1 LTSRIFL
8 KLGAG
13 VLAVLVLA
21 LLAVDIL
28 ASRVAETSYYE
39 TQTRMLGEKARL
51 IELLA
56 KVDPSRARAIGVAA
70 GARVTLIARDGS
82 VIADSEADAGHMEN
96 HRDRPEVRA
105 ALGGAEGSSIRL
117 SPTTN
122 FQYLYVAIPVE
133 QGALRLAV
141 PLMEVKA
148 NVESIR
154 RRMLGA
160 TALAFILPILIAAFF
175 ARSVSRRLGRI
186 IEFAAQLS
194 QANFTGPQLP
204 DETDELGQLG
214 SRLTETAGKLRGMV
228 AALEREHAELEKVER
243 VRKDFVINV
252 SHELRTP
259 LASIQGYT
267 ETLLDGAMHE
277 PDLNVRFLTIIRK
290 NAERLA
296 NLISDLLTLSRVEL
310 QQQKFHIASYRMDLL
325 LADSVDSMMPMAV
338 KKKIEIRIDS
348 TPHHSDVFCDAEA
361 VHQILT
367 NLLDNALK
375 YTSEGGTITVAAE
388 SSRNMVK
395 VSVRDT
401 GVGIPSEELPR
412 LFERFYRVDKAR
424 SRELGGTGLGLAIV
438 KHLTKSQG
446 GEVEVWSEPGKGSV
460 FSFTLPVAD
469 PGSLKNAGSRASLTV
484 S

>member
-1 LTSRIFL
+1 M
-8 KLGAG
+8 
-13 VLAVLVLA
+13 LAVLVLA

-28 ASRVAETSYYE
+28 ASRVAESSYYE
-39 TQTRMLGEKARL
+39 TQTRMLGEKAHL

-56 KVDPSRARAIGVAA
+56 KVDPSRAHAVGVAA
-70 GARVTLIARDGS
+70 GARVTIIARDGS
-82 VIADSEADAGHMEN
+82 VIADSEADPRHMEN
-96 HRDRPEVRA
+96 HRDRSEVRS
-105 ALGGAEGSSIRL
+105 ALGGVQGSSIRL

-122 FQYLYVAIPVE
+122 MQYLYMAIPSD

-141 PLMEVKA
+141 PLVEVKA
-148 NVESIR
+148 NVDAIR
-154 RRMLGA
+154 RRMLA
-160 TALAFILPILIAAFF
+160 STALAFAVPILIAALF

-194 QANFTGPQLP
+194 QGNFTAPQLP
-204 DETDELGQLG
+204 EETDELGQLG

-228 AALEREHAELEKVER
+228 DALEREHAELEKVER

-267 ETLLDGAMHE
+267 ETLIDGAMHE
-277 PDLNVRFLTIIRK
+277 PDLNVRFLTIIQK

-310 QQQKFHIASYRMDLL
+310 KQQKFHLASYRVARL
-325 LADSVDSMMPMAV
+325 LADSVDSMIPMAA
-338 KKKIEIRIDS
+338 KKKIEIQLES
-348 TPHHSDVFCDAEA
+348 PPQHWEVFCDAEA

-375 YTSEGGTITVAAE
+375 YTAEGGTIVVKAE
-388 SSRNMVK
+388 SSRKMVR

-401 GVGIPSEELPR
+401 GVGIPVEDLPR

-438 KHLTKSQG
+438 KHLAKSQG
-446 GEVEVWSEPGKGSV
+446 GDVEVSSEPGVGSV
-460 FSFTLPVAD
+460 FSFTLPVED
-469 PGSLKNAGSRASLTV
+469 PGMVENSGIRDSLTV